1 MNHFDIFNKLL
12 STQSVDVARFARN
25 VQGDFFCNFQTSWKS
40 NNYLDADPLEADD
53 SHEVF
58 MMDEGETP
66 PGDDDEAMS
75 NGTVVWAWF
84 AMLRFLCLAEWSI
97 RA

>member
-1 MNHFDIFNKLL
+1 MQTPSLPMQTL
-12 STQSVDVARFARN
+12 SHRLGSPS
-25 VQGDFFCNFQTSWKS
+25 FCTTYES

-66 PGDDDEAMS
+66 PPPDDDEAMS
-75 NGTVVWAWF
+75 NGTVVWA
-84 AMLRFLCLAEWSI
+84 
-97 RA
+97 